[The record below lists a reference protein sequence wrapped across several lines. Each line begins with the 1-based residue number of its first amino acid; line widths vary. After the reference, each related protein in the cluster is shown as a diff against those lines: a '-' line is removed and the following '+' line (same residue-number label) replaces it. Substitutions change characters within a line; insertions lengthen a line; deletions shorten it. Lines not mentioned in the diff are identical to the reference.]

1 MEHLEVQNFCM
12 TKAAQSIGNRKRKFE
27 ELQYENLQ
35 KGLEAQLSPQVKQ
48 EATSLLNGLKQKLGK
63 NDYENDALASFD
75 SKYPGVYQKS
85 WTAVE
90 WKDIVLPQQ
99 IKNKLRSIALISL
112 EHFNVQPRNC
122 RKGPKR
128 SIFLYGVP
136 GLYSSD

>member
-35 KGLEAQLSPQVKQ
+35 KGLEAQLSPQVHQ
-48 EATSLLNGLKQKLGK
+48 EATSLFKELKQKLGK

-85 WTAVE
+85 WTPVKWE
-90 WKDIVLPQQ
+90 DIVLPQA

-112 EHFNVQPRNC
+112 QYFKTQPKNC
-122 RKGPKR
+122 VKGPKR
-128 SIFLYGVP
+128 SVFLYGVP
-136 GLYSSD
+136 GL